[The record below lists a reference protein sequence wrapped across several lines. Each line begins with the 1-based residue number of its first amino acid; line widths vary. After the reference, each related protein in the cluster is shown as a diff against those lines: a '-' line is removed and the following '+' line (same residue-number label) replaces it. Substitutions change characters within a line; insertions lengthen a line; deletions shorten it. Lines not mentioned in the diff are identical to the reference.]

1 MHRTLA
7 LISSL
12 AALACALGALGCSS
26 NGSGGGSQG
35 CSSATVSFSKDVIP
49 VFEMGCTLSHVCHG
63 QMGNSAEQNLYLG
76 GNTSDMTMT
85 DVQAVY
91 KGLVGVTAKEDTSM
105 KLVTADDPQ
114 SSYLFHKV
122 HDDQA
127 TLNSTLGSACMAT
140 NSMCSNCNSGFGP
153 CGATM
158 PYSGTQLPSGSLC
171 TIQNWIQQGAQN
183 N

>member
-12 AALACALGALGCSS
+12 AAVASAAGAMGCSS
-26 NGSGGGSQG
+26 
-35 CSSATVSFSKDVIP
+35 SSAQQAGCGSNTVSFKSDVIP
-49 VFEMGCTLSHVCHG
+49 VFEMSCTLSSVCHG
-63 QMGNSAEQNLYLG
+63 QMDNSPEENLYLG
-76 GNTSDMTMT
+76 MNVGGGGSA

-91 KGLVGVTAKEDTSM
+91 KGLVGVTAKEDKSM
-105 KLVTADDPQ
+105 DLVTAGDPQ
-114 SSYLFHKV
+114 NSYLFHKMS
-122 HDDQA
+122 DNQM
-127 TLNSTLGSACMAT
+127 TLNTGTLASACMTTA
-140 NSMCSNCNSGFGP
+140 SMCSNCNSSYGP

-158 PYSGTQLPSGSLC
+158 PYTGEQVPMATLC